1 MYNGYNTPS
10 DLCTFVEQ
18 NELHGAATLNKRS
31 QHITPSHREF
41 DSLLSLC
48 MEWRP
53 LSTMSFTCTGY
64 AKNVKARFREL
75 QEKPSD
81 YVEHRPSGVGSKVK
95 KLTTGKLY
103 YWYYWWLLVLVN
115 FNFWF
120 WGDHNGGACFIIS
133 ITSTHSPSQQWL
145 NMNKNEDA
153 IWYKTPEQ

>member
-1 MYNGYNTPS
+1 MFNNYNTPS
-10 DLCTFVEQ
+10 DLCSFVEQ
-18 NELHGAATLNKRS
+18 NEVHGAATLNKRS

-48 MEWRP
+48 MECCHCQLWLLLVQGMQRMWKQD
-53 LSTMSFTCTGY
+53 LENYKRSRQTMSSTDHLEL
-64 AKNVKARFREL
+64 AARKRN
-75 QEKPSD
+75 
-81 YVEHRPSGVGSKVK
+81 
-95 KLTTGKLY
+95 
-103 YWYYWWLLVLVN
+103 WLLNVLVN

-153 IWYKTPEQ
+153 IWYKPPEQ